1 MDRWMNSS
9 RRLARLGSA
18 ACLLLAAVL
27 PVAAQDSQSATPAWV
42 MPDILPAARAE
53 GALTV
58 FGSMNEQEALPLWKV
73 FQDATGIPVSYIRGS
88 DSQLT
93 GRIEIEARTQ
103 KNSWDL
109 IVTTGVTRLPP
120 QIMQPFE
127 PPQAQGLIPQARAN
141 DKRWYGVYANYNVP
155 AYNSQF
161 VKASDLPKKYEDFLK
176 HPEWAGHV
184 GITDGDY
191 PWMASLFDYYGHD
204 KGRDLIEKLVSTLK
218 PVPVDGHLA
227 LARGVAS
234 GEYWIALNNFINL
247 TINTQMSGSTT
258 DYWGIDP
265 VALVLGQV
273 AMDVKAPHPKS
284 ALLAANF
291 LLSQAG
297 QTTIVKNGGRLPVRA
312 DVPPIPPD
320 AITKLGSPKILAI
333 DISPQD
339 EKNWAKEF
347 KDLFHE

>member
-1 MDRWMNSS
+1 MKTG
-9 RRLARLGSA
+9 RRLARFGSA
-18 ACLLLAAVL
+18 ACLLFAATF
-27 PVAAQDSQSATPAWV
+27 PAAAQQSQSDTPAWII
-42 MPDILPAARAE
+42 PDILPAARAE

-58 FGSMNEQEALPLWKV
+58 FGSMNEQEALPLWKI
-73 FQDATGIPVSYIRGS
+73 FQDATGITTSYVRGN
-88 DSQLT
+88 DAQLT

-103 KNSWDL
+103 QNSWDL
-109 IVTTGVTRLPP
+109 LVTTGVTRLPN
-120 QIMQPFE
+120 QVLQPFD
-127 PPQAQGLIPQARAN
+127 PPQAQGLIAQARAA

-161 VKASDLPKKYEDFLK
+161 VKAADLPKKYEDFLN

-191 PWMASLFDYYGHD
+191 PWMASLFDYYGQD
-204 KGRDLIEKLVSTLK
+204 KGRALIEKLVSTLK
-218 PVPVDGHLA
+218 PIPVDGHLA

-247 TINTQMSGSTT
+247 TLNMQMTGAPT

-265 VALVLGQV
+265 VALILGQV
-273 AMDVKAPHPKS
+273 AMDAKAPHPKS

-291 LLSQAG
+291 LISQAG
-297 QTTIVKNGGRLPVRA
+297 QSTIVKNGGRLPVRA

-320 AITKLGSPKILAI
+320 AITKLGSPKVLAI

-339 EKNWAKEF
+339 EKTWAKQF

>member
-1 MDRWMNSS
+1 MVRSKPFS
-9 RRLARLGSA
+9 VRVACLASA
-18 ACLLLAAVL
+18 TCLLLAAAL
-27 PVAAQDSQSATPAWV
+27 PSVAQETQAPAPSWLIQ
-42 MPDILPAARAE
+42 DILPAAKAE

-58 FGSMNEQEALPLWKV
+58 FGSMNEQEALPLWKI

-88 DSQLT
+88 DAQLT

-109 IVTTGVTRLPP
+109 LVTTGVTRLPA
-120 QIMQPFE
+120 QIMAPFD
-127 PPQAQGLIPQARAN
+127 PPQAQGLIPQGRAS

-155 AYNSQF
+155 AYNTQF
-161 VKASDLPKKYEDFLK
+161 VKAADLPKTYEDFLK

-191 PWMASLFDYYGHD
+191 PWMASLFDYYGKD
-204 KGRDLIEKLVSTLK
+204 KGQDLLKKLIATLK
-218 PVPVDGHLA
+218 PAPVDGHLA

-247 TINTQMSGSTT
+247 TINTQMSGSPT

-265 VALVLGQV
+265 IALILGQV

-291 LLSQAG
+291 LVSKEG
-297 QTTIVKNGGRLPVRA
+297 QSTIVKNGGRLPVRA

-320 AITKLGSPKILAI
+320 AITKLGSHKVLAI

-339 EKNWAKEF
+339 EKTWAGEF
-347 KDLFHE
+347 KELFH